1 MSVSDQTNPPPALI
15 LRFLSKKVI
24 SKLEK
29 KKPTHKTALLSPG
42 RATCNS
48 SRSVIL

>member
-1 MSVSDQTNPPPALI
+1 MSVSDQKNPPPALF

-29 KKPTHKTALLSPG
+29 INPQNCIFEARPRYL
-42 RATCNS
+42 
-48 SRSVIL
+48 